1 MKPAPLRYNDILD
14 DIHRVTTQIAAHATA
29 GSQAE
34 QRDMHQELVAVK
46 EIVKSGN
53 EANKREQKEFQ
64 RKLQVVMNLVT
75 ELKIDIHSDQA
86 LAKFERGQIQKTLT
100 SVHSTQYLQ
109 VISNQCTID
118 HQASLEMA
126 RNLRNR
132 RRFAKV
138 KISPF
143 WSSTTMV
150 NWNRSSTSSLISV
163 KVPFSDRQSSQDFCT
178 NAIEQLLHFKIANFW
193 VLKTQDD
200 SHPIIA
206 TLKSL
211 INQAATFVSHAPVG
225 PDLAQSLDRFLHAQL
240 EEHYIHLLADIL
252 SRLKVVFIIV
262 QLEAIEAV
270 DSSQVILCL
279 QQLLERLSSLGAS
292 TVVRILVLSWKPG
305 LSSEAGESI
314 PHSQLRARKASR
326 RKATRLPNR
335 PLSTP
340 RLRILE

>member
-53 EANKREQKEFQ
+53 EANTREQKELQ

-132 RRFAKV
+132 RRLAKV

-279 QQLLERLSSLGAS
+279 QQLLERLSSLGAP

-305 LSSEAGESI
+305 LNSEAGESI

-326 RKATRLPNR
+326 RKATRLPSR